1 LKINFLKY
9 QAAGNDFV
17 LIDNRQ
23 LKLTLTPHQCQRICD
38 RRFGVGADGIILVD
52 NSSTADFHI
61 TYYNPDGTQ
70 SLCGNGCRTG
80 VELAA
85 RLGLAK
91 TCSTFSAFD
100 GTHEAELLADGLIK
114 IKMSDLNH
122 IEVVY
127 DGYYMDTGSPHFVR
141 FVKNVDDYPVFDEGK
156 KLRYDPVFPRGTNA
170 NFIEWVHDQTFRLR
184 TYERGVE
191 QETLACGTGATASA
205 LAAALRGYASPVTLI
220 ARGGELIVSFL
231 REKDGTFRQIYLTGP
246 ARLVFE
252 GQLEL

>member
-1 LKINFLKY
+1 M
-9 QAAGNDFV
+9 
-17 LIDNRQ
+17 
-23 LKLTLTPHQCQRICD
+23 LTPDQCAGICD

-52 NSSTADFHI
+52 NSDQADFHI

-91 TCSTFSAFD
+91 PTSTFSAFD
-100 GTHEAELLADGLIK
+100 GLHEAELLPDGLIK
-114 IKMSDLNH
+114 IRLNDLDH
-122 IEVVY
+122 VEKVY
-127 DGYYMDTGSPHFVR
+127 DGYYLDTGSPHFVR
-141 FVKNVDDYPVFDEGK
+141 FVENLDAYPVFEEGR

-170 NFIEWVHDQTFRLR
+170 NFIELVEGQTFRLR

-191 QETLACGTGATASA
+191 EETLACGTGATASA
-205 LAAALRGYASPVTLI
+205 LAASLKGYESPVTLL
-220 ARGGELIVSFL
+220 ARGGKLVVSF
-231 REKDGTFRQIYLTGP
+231 EKDKAGSFKKIYLTGP
-246 ARLVFE
+246 AGLVFE

>member
-1 LKINFLKY
+1 MKINFFKY

-23 LKLTLTPHQCQRICD
+23 IKLTLTPDQCARICD

-52 NSSTADFHI
+52 NSDQADFHI

-91 TCSTFSAFD
+91 PKSTFSAFD
-100 GTHEAELLADGLIK
+100 GLHEAELLPDGLIK
-114 IKMSDLNH
+114 IRLNDLDH
-122 IEVVY
+122 IEKVY
-127 DGYYMDTGSPHFVR
+127 DGYYLDTGSPHFVR
-141 FVKNVDDYPVFDEGK
+141 FVENLDAYPVFEEGR

-170 NFIEWVHDQTFRLR
+170 NFIELVEGQTFRLR

-191 QETLACGTGATASA
+191 EETLACGTGATASA
-205 LAAALRGYASPVTLI
+205 LAASLKGYESPVTLL
-220 ARGGELIVSFL
+220 ARGGKLVVSF
-231 REKDGTFRQIYLTGP
+231 EKEKEGTFRKIYLTGP
-246 ARLVFE
+246 AGLVFE